1 MLYLDPVMNTL
12 YGSMHSSTL
21 HQSSSFLL
29 SAWFVVVVCPPSVW
43 AFSLSLPIDWKVCKA
58 CRELELSKKKRYASN
73 PPPSTST
80 VSVGDNNTAGR
91 FRLRLP
97 AGPAVYLPVLL
108 PVGMHVSGGGFGIFR
123 GGVWDRQSISL
134 TGHPWVSATP
144 PHRVQPGH
152 QPPATGRQRPSSE

>member
-58 CRELELSKKKRYASN
+58 CRELQLSKKKRYTSN
-73 PPPSTST
+73 PPPIYQHRVCRWQQHSRSISPKTPCWACGISPRP
-80 VSVGDNNTAGR
+80 TASGHACIRWR
-91 FRLRLP
+91 FWHLQ
-97 AGPAVYLPVLL
+97 
-108 PVGMHVSGGGFGIFR
+108 

-152 QPPATGRQRPSSE
+152 EPPATGRQRPSSE